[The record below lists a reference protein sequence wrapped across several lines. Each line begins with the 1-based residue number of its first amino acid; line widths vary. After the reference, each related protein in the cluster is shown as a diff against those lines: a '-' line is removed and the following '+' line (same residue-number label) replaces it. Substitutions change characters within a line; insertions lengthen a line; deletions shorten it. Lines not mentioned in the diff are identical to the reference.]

1 MISFSAQ
8 APLRA
13 GPHGGS
19 AERFRDG
26 RCQRAPRPAYLR
38 DSVLEGQLLPLHTF
52 VEGEDE
58 SDVVSICLPRRGR
71 GGTKRR
77 LSDTPTPYSPAGS
90 QLTQLPNRSR
100 LPRLPIQQQEQQKR
114 NANCPTPTLRPKP
127 DKPMRPGLQPL
138 HCTHALAAIAVFTEQ
153 PHELDTVT
161 VPILH
166 TGKPRRHEKRLA
178 QGFLRPR
185 SH

>member
-58 SDVVSICLPRRGR
+58 SDVVSIRLPRRGR

-77 LSDTPTPYSPAGS
+77 LSDTPTLCSPAGS

-127 DKPMRPGLQPL
+127 LTSQCARASS
-138 HCTHALAAIAVFTEQ
+138 HFTARTPSLPSLSSQ
-153 PHELDTVT
+153 SNPTSWIPSLSPFYTRGSQGVT
-161 VPILH
+161 
-166 TGKPRRHEKRLA
+166 RSD
-178 QGFLRPR
+178 LRKV
-185 SH
+185 S